1 MSRSAFPLLLEK
13 EDFFPYYSSDKSGLV
28 ELGGSGNAEG
38 LDRNRVPIGSYLSML
53 IGFDV
58 RGLVNW

>member
-1 MSRSAFPLLLEK
+1 MSRSAFPLLLEE
-13 EDFFPYYSSDKSGLV
+13 EDLFPYCSDKSRLV
-28 ELGGSGNAEG
+28 ELGGTGNAEG